1 MISGFR
7 AGGNILI
14 SLSALLPSLTTS
26 VTRVEGVR
34 ALNLVQSRFFL
45 IFTELVSLRFTKDKK
60 YLMSV
65 VCFGYEGN
73 D

>member
-1 MISGFR
+1 MISGFS

-14 SLSALLPSLTTS
+14 SLSALTVSLTTN
-26 VTRVEGVR
+26 VTREEGVR

-45 IFTELVSLRFTKDKK
+45 IFTALVSLLLTSERK

-65 VCFGYEGN
+65 VCFG
-73 D
+73 